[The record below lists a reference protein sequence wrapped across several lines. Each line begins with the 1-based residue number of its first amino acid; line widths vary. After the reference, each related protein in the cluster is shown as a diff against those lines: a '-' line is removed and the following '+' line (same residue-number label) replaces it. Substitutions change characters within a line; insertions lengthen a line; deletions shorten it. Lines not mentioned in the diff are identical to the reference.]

1 VPELRKKPL
10 VEVIL
15 EVPWGP
21 TLTLDSPPPDP
32 DPNYSLLVGRL
43 FDRVRQAYPFHEQLP
58 TAQLPDQIVP
68 GVAQHRFRPAPND
81 WPLVQLG
88 PGLLTL
94 NETAKYTWSDF
105 RSRAMVAVEHLCAA
119 HPAPPT
125 LHPAT
130 DPAVSRCIRFDPNRG
145 NILGFL
151 REKLKLNIELPKDLF
166 VKYDVA
172 TAPSLSAPIPT
183 EYLALA
189 NQSDPDGGA
198 WRIARKRY
206 G

>member
-1 VPELRKKPL
+1 VQLIQPRQHS
-10 VEVIL
+10 IQQ
-15 EVPWGP
+15 
-21 TLTLDSPPPDP
+21 LTLRYLD
-32 DPNYSLLVGRL
+32 
-43 FDRVRQAYPFHEQLP
+43 A
-58 TAQLPDQIVP
+58 
-68 GVAQHRFRPAPND
+68 
-81 WPLVQLG
+81 
-88 PGLLTL
+88 
-94 NETAKYTWSDF
+94 
-105 RSRAMVAVEHLCAA
+105 
-119 HPAPPT
+119 
-125 LHPAT
+125 
-130 DPAVSRCIRFDPNRG
+130 IRFDPNRG